1 MSAPLLQV
9 EGLTVSVNVKGRWLV
24 VLDGVT
30 FDVPAAGSVG
40 LVGESGSGKSM
51 TLRAIIGLLPSNGRV
66 EAGSITF
73 DGTDLVANPRTM
85 ASVRG
90 SGITMVFQEP
100 AVALNP
106 IMKVGEQITDAVRRH
121 ENLNQRQARQL
132 AVELMDRVGITDPAN
147 RVDSY
152 PFELSGGMRQRVM
165 IASAIAAKPRLIL
178 CDEPTTA
185 LDVTVQAQV
194 MALFAELRDQLG
206 AALLYV
212 THDLP
217 VVASLCRDAAVLYG
231 GRIMETGPIE
241 DVFTRPRHPYT
252 QALLAS
258 TPSIDGPTQ
267 RLAAIPGTA
276 PGLADRPSG
285 CPFAPRCGLAQPDCS
300 ESMPAFT
307 GPLRGGLACHHPL
320 VPGTLGAPGVPNPA
334 DQGVTV

>member
-9 EGLTVSVNVKGRWLV
+9 EGLTVSVNVQGRWLE
-24 VLDGVT
+24 VLHSVT
-30 FDVPAAGSVG
+30 FDVPAGGSVG

-66 EAGSITF
+66 DAGSITF

-90 SGITMVFQEP
+90 TGITMVFQEP

-121 ENLNQRQARQL
+121 AGLNKRQAREM

-165 IASAIAAKPRLIL
+165 IASAIAAQPRLIL

-217 VVASLCRDAAVLYG
+217 VVASLCSDAAVLYG
-231 GRIMETGPIE
+231 GRVMEIGPIKE
-241 DVFTRPRHPYT
+241 VFTRPRHPYT
-252 QALLAS
+252 HALLTS
-258 TPSIDGPTQ
+258 TPSIDGPVE
-267 RLAAIPGTA
+267 RLEAIPGTA

-285 CPFAPRCGLAQPDCS
+285 CPFAPRCAMAGPDCS
-300 ESMPAFT
+300 KAMPAFT
-307 GPLRGGLACHHPL
+307 GTLEAGFACYHPL
-320 VPGTLGAPGVPNPA
+320 SLGAAG
-334 DQGVTV
+334 QSQTIQEVTA